1 MTNLPETA
9 EELGIAFD
17 AGMGDLAPIVQ
28 KAQDACQ
35 REQITWS
42 TWYEARGL
50 SKWGVQKLLN
60 PQAPSYNRKKL
71 DDGCDATV
79 SQDDLVDPE
88 PTYIPEHEPPDPPID
103 PVEGQPKVGNDWS
116 GTVDPSPPKDTL
128 VPRIEALAGQCSGEQ
143 LEAAT
148 TALIMLCK
156 DTGRW
161 KITKLGKGSFRVDKV
176 PEVQYDPTKSELNHT
191 QFPQHGERR
200 YVPK

>member
-1 MTNLPETA
+1 MINLPESRLEQIAIEIDTA
-9 EELGIAFD
+9 IDNLGPLLREARNE
-17 AGMGDLAPIVQ
+17 
-28 KAQDACQ
+28 CQ
-35 REQITWS
+35 REGLSFRDWC
-42 TWYEARGL
+42 EARGL
-50 SKWGVQKLLN
+50 SRASVYRAMNEDPEKYQD
-60 PQAPSYNRKKL
+60 NR
-71 DDGCDATV
+71 V
-79 SQDDLVDPE
+79 SLRDTPQDDPVDPE

-161 KITKLGKGSFRVDKV
+161 KITKLGKGAFRVDKV